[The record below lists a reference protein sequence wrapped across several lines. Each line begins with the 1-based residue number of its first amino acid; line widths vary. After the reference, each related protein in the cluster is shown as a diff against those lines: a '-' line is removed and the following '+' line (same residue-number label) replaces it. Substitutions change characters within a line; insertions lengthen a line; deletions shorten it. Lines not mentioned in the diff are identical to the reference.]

1 MKDVQF
7 TDTIPLEALG
17 NGVSRKIRSYNE
29 DLMLVEVHFE
39 QDGVG
44 AVHKHEHL
52 QATYILEGV
61 FEFTKSGVPVVVR
74 TGDTILFSKNE
85 LHGARCLEK
94 GVVLDIF
101 TPYRKDFV

>member
-1 MKDVQF
+1 MEDVQF
-7 TDTIPLEALG
+7 TDTIPLQDLG
-17 NGVSRKIRSYNE
+17 HGVSRKIRSYNE
-29 DLMLVEVHFE
+29 DLMLVEVHFG
-39 QDGVG
+39 QGGVG

-61 FEFTKSGVPVVVR
+61 FEFTKGGKPVVVR
-74 TGDTILFSKNE
+74 KGDTILFAKNE
-85 LHGARCLEK
+85 LHGALCKEK